1 MMYFGT
7 HHEPLII
14 TRRGKTQAHDPAPYN
29 RENEPRLSWEE
40 LNSSL
45 APRPEAQGSF
55 TYRVEFVSSAAKS
68 YSRLDPVLQRRD
80 PPADQQPGGRQRP
93 RSRGINHDL
102 AKRLN

>member
-40 LNSSL
+40 LEASSDATAWGPRIL
-45 APRPEAQGSF
+45 A
-55 TYRVEFVSSAAKS
+55 YRVEFVSSTAKS

-93 RSRGINHDL
+93 RSGGINNNL
-102 AKRLN
+102 ARRLN